1 MKFVRLTTDTSNGIF
16 DCDFNDGITIPADAK
31 IALQSASGNII
42 GGTLE
47 ITDANNNIKYN
58 IDQDYTPTR
67 QVFLTPFIY
76 NNSNSQ
82 TLLKDITNKLNDD
95 ASYSQDLKYIGLE
108 WNCFMRT
115 SGKISTG
122 YKISPTSEYYD
133 FPTALQLSWNE
144 NKATAGQ
151 QGDGTHIFSRSL
163 NTDSVARGI
172 NSGFAS
178 NIPLARGNGVMRVRI
193 DNLQQTT
200 TQLGQPIHMG
210 FAKNAINVDTN
221 VEANY
226 TYGIRATI
234 DIATGNR
241 QYYTIQ
247 DGVETLSAVAPSAV
261 VDGATTNDILAME
274 IDGDEIKFLVYKQGG
289 NGIPENLLGATAN
302 PKYNNE
308 FLYPF
313 MTFAPRASLASF
325 ADLLW
330 TPSAWEV
337 PDIRLQQRTSTST
350 HLKAPPVNPSPI
362 ATTNNF
368 IEFESSL
375 VSGFLGYNFQRLPP
389 VGTVPAK
396 STLAIVGQNIYSIG
410 FNVNPYIVQLLNL
423 KVDSYDS
430 FKKQRENILA
440 VIPSNDSAGNVS
452 YSPPTPFF
460 IDLLNEKPI
469 NVRNIKARIVNTDY
483 SEVELTGQAIL
494 NILIT
499 K

>member
-1 MKFVRLTTDTSNGIF
+1 MK
-16 DCDFNDGITIPADAK
+16 
-31 IALQSASGNII
+31 
-42 GGTLE
+42 
-47 ITDANNNIKYN
+47 
-58 IDQDYTPTR
+58 
-67 QVFLTPFIY
+67 
-76 NNSNSQ
+76 
-82 TLLKDITNKLNDD
+82 
-95 ASYSQDLKYIGLE
+95 
-108 WNCFMRT
+108 T
-115 SGKISTG
+115 SGKVSIG
-122 YKISPTSEYYD
+122 YKITPSNEYYEN
-133 FPTALQLSWNE
+133 PTGVELSWND
-144 NKATAGQ
+144 NKATAVQTGN
-151 QGDGTHIFSRSL
+151 DEHIFQRNL
-163 NTDSVARGI
+163 QTDSVAKGV
-172 NSGFAS
+172 NTGFAS

-193 DNLQQTT
+193 NNLQQTA
-200 TQLGQPIHMG
+200 TQAGQPIQMG

-234 DIATGNR
+234 DIATATR

-247 DGVETLSAVAPSAV
+247 DGVQTLSAVVPSAV
-261 VDGATTNDILAME
+261 VDGSGNNDILAME
-274 IDGDEIKFLVYKQGG
+274 INGDEIKFLVYKQGG
-289 NGIPENLLGATAN
+289 NGIPENLLGATPN

-313 MTFAPRASLASF
+313 MTFAPRDTLASF
-325 ADLLW
+325 TDLLW
-330 TPSAWEV
+330 TPSAWEI
-337 PDIRLQQRTSTST
+337 PDIPLNQQRTSSST
-350 HLKAPPVNPSPI
+350 HLKAPPVNPSPVEL
-362 ATTNNF
+362 TNNF

-375 VSGFLGYNFQRLPP
+375 VSGFLGYNFKRLPP
-389 VGTVPAK
+389 VGFIPARAK
-396 STLAIVGQNIYSIG
+396 LDITAQNIFTVG

-440 VIPSNDSAGNVS
+440 VIPSNDSSGNVS

-469 NVRNIKARIVNTDY
+469 NIRNIKARIVNTDY